1 MIRGVSREI
10 IEVADI
16 GNTYFERAVLYVRPG
31 LTEQESGTLAAE
43 GARYVQSLTKNT
55 KPNLRKSFRL
65 RQAIWM
71 AVSAAVGAL
80 LTYGA
85 MLVL

>member
-43 GARYVQSLTKNT
+43 GARYVQNLTKNT
-55 KPNLRKSFRL
+55 KPNLRKDYRL
-65 RQAIWM
+65 RQALWM
-71 AVSAAVGAL
+71 ALSAAAGAL
-80 LTYGA
+80 LTYGV
-85 MLVL
+85 MLLL

>member
-10 IEVADI
+10 IEVADM
-16 GNTYFERAVLYVRPG
+16 GNTYFERAVLYIRPG

-55 KPNLRKSFRL
+55 KPGLRRNHRL

-71 AVSAAVGAL
+71 AVSAVAGAL
-80 LTYGA
+80 LTYAG
-85 MLVL
+85 MLLL

>member
-10 IEVADI
+10 IEVADM

-43 GARYVQSLTKNT
+43 GARYVQNLTKNT
-55 KPNLRKSFRL
+55 RPNLRKNYRFN
-65 RQAIWM
+65 QALWM
-71 AVSAAVGAL
+71 AASAVAGAL
-80 LTYGA
+80 LTYGV
-85 MLVL
+85 MLIM